1 MGAHPVCE
9 ASIMV
14 IITILVFVM
23 KAAPIHEGCCAATTE
38 VRIVERFILETLY
51 LSFSSTYDWHPYQY

>member
-1 MGAHPVCE
+1 
-9 ASIMV
+9 
-14 IITILVFVM
+14 M